1 MSSKKM
7 GSRKDRYA
15 IVVHNSDDISFDYVT
30 ETFQT
35 ILGHELTQAANCAMA
50 VHNRGSFIVKSF
62 NDKEH
67 ADATV
72 ELLVDYE
79 LDAEVID
86 TKKK

>member
-15 IVVHNSDDISFDYVT
+15 VIVHNSDDLPFDHVIQ
-30 ETFQT
+30 TFQM
-35 ILGHELTQAANCAMA
+35 ILGHELTQACNCAQA
-50 VHNRGSFIVKSF
+50 IHNRGSYVVKSF
-62 NDKEH
+62 GNKEY

-86 TKKK
+86 IKKK